1 MLVELTVILFSLILA
16 VYSTSRYL
24 KAKIKS
30 MLHFTVCFAFLTAST
45 TLVLIDSLVWF
56 PATMTVL
63 RLIEVASLALY
74 TCFTIIM
81 IIALRKLSEP
91 G

>member
-1 MLVELTVILFSLILA
+1 MLVELVFILFSLILT
-16 VYSTSRYL
+16 VYSASRYR

-30 MLHFTVCFAFLTAST
+30 MLHFTACFAFLTAST
-45 TLVLIDSLVWF
+45 TFVLIDSSVWF

-74 TCFTIIM
+74 ACFAII
-81 IIALRKLSEP
+81 IIIVLRKLSEP